1 LKLKPKKYYEG
12 ILYLGILQTKNNKQ
26 TIFKREY
33 NIKKI
38 ELFWYSIFDV
48 QYCIRREITELTYVQ
63 WNMPILNPE

>member
-1 LKLKPKKYYEG
+1 MKLKPKKYYEG

-38 ELFWYSIFDV
+38 ELFWYSIKMK
-48 QYCIRREITELTYVQ
+48 QKQKWTQ
-63 WNMPILNPE
+63 KHQNSS

>member
-1 LKLKPKKYYEG
+1 MKLKPKKYYEG

-38 ELFWYSIFDV
+38 GLFWHSIKMK
-48 QYCIRREITELTYVQ
+48 QKQKWTQ
-63 WNMPILNPE
+63 KHQNSS